1 MKYKIKHTIEI
12 NSDFI
17 DSIKANSEC
26 YFNVSD
32 LTDSDIVSALQKMD
46 NPKYRVTKSL
56 KRLLDD
62 SYDSDDTNNCVQIA
76 LYDEVI
82 YG

>member
-12 NSDFI
+12 ISDFI
-17 DSIKANSEC
+17 DSLKANSEC
-26 YFNVSD
+26 YINVSD

-56 KRLLDD
+56 KRLLDG